1 MQMAKEL
8 KELIDQLPPEFQEE
22 VRDFVGF
29 LLKRKAR
36 RPHLSFR
43 KKPWNGKVIDR
54 RGFLRL
60 GFL

>member
-43 KKPWNGKVIDR
+43 KKPWNGR
-54 RGFLRL
+54 
-60 GFL
+60 